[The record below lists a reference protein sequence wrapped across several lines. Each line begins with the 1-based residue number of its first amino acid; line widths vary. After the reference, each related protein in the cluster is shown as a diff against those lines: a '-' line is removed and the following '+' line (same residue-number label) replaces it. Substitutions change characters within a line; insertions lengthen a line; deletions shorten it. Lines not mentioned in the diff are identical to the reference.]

1 MTPYYDSFGP
11 IEIPDDVVVRE
22 GMFVCRRCGGNFRT
36 GSLTIVKLHLECCR
50 SGGPPS
56 VEMYREA
63 RSVQAAE
70 EEAKR
75 QMLQMLQAQRET
87 APIRYP
93 ILEPKKPKEPVLY
106 EKPVKTARYMNLE
119 DDE

>member
-22 GMFVCRRCGGNFRT
+22 GMFVCRRCGGNFR
-36 GSLTIVKLHLECCR
+36 
-50 SGGPPS
+50 
-56 VEMYREA
+56 
-63 RSVQAAE
+63 AAE